1 MQTRQPFYGLIGPL
15 ACLVYA
21 ATAQANLTLFSDK
34 ATFLAA
40 TGATPAST
48 IPTTPNTVFPP
59 GVGFASESLSFT
71 LVPLESTR
79 FSISDFSTRLPGNEL
94 ALSEKESFNVDITTG
109 PKFSFG
115 FDFVEP
121 EFDPNVGTPVIE
133 STFEVTLK
141 SGSTTRGSFLFE
153 RPNDSAQFVGVRTGL
168 EEGFDRVE
176 IREVIGDI
184 DNEFFGQFYTYPYP
198 LVGDYNFN
206 GTVDARDYL
215 IWRKTFGS
223 SATAS
228 PADGDLDGDVDQA
241 DYNIWRAHFGE
252 KAALLGAG
260 LSLLGRS
267 VPEPSTLYLASFTI
281 AVAFA
286 ATHGRR
292 ARPRP
297 PARDFRR
304 AI

>member
-1 MQTRQPFYGLIGPL
+1 MQTRQPFHGLIGLL

-40 TGATPAST
+40 TGARPAST
-48 IPTTPNTVFPP
+48 IPTTPDTVFPP
-59 GVGFASESLSFT
+59 GAGFASESLSFT
-71 LVPLESTR
+71 LVPGVSTR
-79 FSISDFSTRLPGNEL
+79 FSILDFSVRLAGNEL
-94 ALSEKESFNVDITTG
+94 ALSERESFNVDITTG
-109 PKFSFG
+109 QKFSFG

-121 EFDPNVGTPVIE
+121 ELDPNGGTFVE

-141 SGSTTRGSFLFE
+141 NGATTSGSFLFE

-206 GTVDARDYL
+206 GTVDARDYVV
-215 IWRKTFGS
+215 WRKASGS

-241 DYNIWRAHFGE
+241 DYHIWRAHFGE
-252 KAALLGAG
+252 TAALLGAG
-260 LSLLGRS
+260 ASLLGRT
-267 VPEPSTLYLASFTI
+267 VPETSALCLASFTI
-281 AVAFA
+281 AVACA
-286 ATHGRR
+286 ATNRLR
-292 ARPRP
+292 VRPRTA
-297 PARDFRR
+297 ARSAR
-304 AI
+304 IS